1 MSFVLQGVTYARS
14 LTHNEQD
21 KRPRNRRPLIP
32 ALLLLLFCSLP
43 AFAQFSVSPDNILT
57 IDDAPEQ
64 EFFAHGKTVIVKG
77 RVKGVL
83 SFGGDVIVEGRVEG
97 DIATVGGSV
106 IQREAGYIGGDV
118 IILGGR
124 YKAECSDPL
133 REPGK
138 ETVMY
143 AGYEEELRDITQNPS
158 VFFAPSFSF
167 AFLAQRILSALFW
180 FIVSL
185 GLATLAPGAV
195 SRAVARF
202 QLSTLKV
209 IAIGIVTFLLASI
222 VVIGSLG
229 VLPNY
234 LGAVVGF
241 MAFVLLMLSYVF
253 GRVALNVGIG
263 KIIQKRLLGEKSRSE
278 TLAIFLG
285 VVFWTLLLSIPYLWT
300 LTLLTLFS
308 AGIGLVV
315 TLRQTKKWRIE

>member
-1 MSFVLQGVTYARS
+1 MLYAISENANLQ
-14 LTHNEQD
+14 NF
-21 KRPRNRRPLIP
+21 RRGTERLILP
-32 ALLLLLFCSLP
+32 ILFALLLLP
-43 AFAQFSVSPDNILT
+43 AAANAQFSVSPDNVLT

-83 SFGGDVIVEGRVEG
+83 SFGGDVIVEGKVEG

-118 IILGGR
+118 IVLGGR
-124 YKAECSDPL
+124 YRAECAEPL

-143 AGYEEELRDITQNPS
+143 AGYEEELRNFTQNPS

-167 AFLAQRILSALFW
+167 SFFAQRILSALFW
-180 FIVSL
+180 FVVSL

-202 QLSTLKV
+202 HLSAVKI
-209 IAIGIVTFLLASI
+209 IAIGIVTFLVASI
-222 VVIGSLG
+222 AVVGSLSF
-229 VLPNY
+229 LPNY

-241 MAFVLLMLSYVF
+241 MAFVLLILSYVF
-253 GRVALNVGIG
+253 GRVALNVGVG
-263 KIIQKRLLGEKSRSE
+263 KLLQKKFLADKNQSE
-278 TLAIFLG
+278 TFAIFLG
-285 VVFWTLLLSIPYLWT
+285 VVFWTFLLSIPYVWT
-300 LTLLTLFS
+300 LTLITLFS
-308 AGIGLVV
+308 AGIGLVM
-315 TLRQTKKWRIE
+315 TLRQTKKWQVE